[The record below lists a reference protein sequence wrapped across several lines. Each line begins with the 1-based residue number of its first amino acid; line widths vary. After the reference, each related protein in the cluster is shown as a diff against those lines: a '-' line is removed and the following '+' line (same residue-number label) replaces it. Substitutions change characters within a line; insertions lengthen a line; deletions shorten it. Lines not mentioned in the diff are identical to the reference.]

1 MERREALR
9 LSAAFMGYGLSGLVF
24 SGMLNGCKVDSS
36 LAWEPVFFTKEQAI
50 IIGEFAEHLLPKTT
64 TPGAKD
70 VLVDRFLDQLI
81 GTTYDAKGKDDFN
94 KELTA
99 FQQRCQEHYGKGF
112 ETCSKEE
119 RDAIFAKE
127 EETDF
132 TPAVYLWGNKIKEE
146 GTVSFYRQLKGL
158 VLFGYFSSEEIG
170 EKVLNYDPVPG
181 TFIGC
186 TSLEEIGNS
195 WSL

>member
-24 SGMLNGCKVDSS
+24 SSMLNGCKVDAS
-36 LAWEPVFFTKEQAI
+36 LDWEPVFFNREQAI
-50 IIGEFAEHLLPKTT
+50 FIGEFAEHLLPKTD
-64 TPGAKD
+64 TPGAKG

-81 GTTYDAKGKDDFN
+81 ATTFDAKGKEDFN
-94 KELTA
+94 RELNA
-99 FQQRCQEHYGKGF
+99 FQQRCKNQYGKGF
-112 ETCSKEE
+112 EGCSQEE
-119 RDAIFAKE
+119 RNAIFTAE
-127 EETDF
+127 EETEY

-146 GTVSFYRQLKGL
+146 GAVSFYRQLKGL

-170 EKVLNYDPVPG
+170 EQVLNYDPVPG
-181 TFIGC
+181 RFIGC
-186 TSLEEIGNS
+186 VSLEEIGTS